1 MAPEF
6 LIRHVDVKDCSLVE
20 GIQRFAQPL
29 PGERPYAGWLYA
41 RGIADAAT
49 PRSRRSREL
58 TLVVGVLLV
67 MSAL

>member
-1 MAPEF
+1 M
-6 LIRHVDVKDCSLVE
+6 VE